1 MKKTIYVLLS
11 LLLCS
16 TSALADCLKEGDS
29 VTLNGTLVRSSF
41 AADLDAERAET
52 GEHTEGYWFLKSREP
67 IGCVEG
73 VDTGWHDW
81 DRKFQ
86 LLLSGDDY
94 DRLRPLLGRPVM
106 VTGKIMLAVSAHHKT
121 AILIDKESVQAEN
134 EATVT
139 RRVILH

>member
-1 MKKTIYVLLS
+1 MLLTLS
-11 LLLCS
+11 LF
-16 TSALADCLKEGDS
+16 SAPVLADCLKEGDS

-41 AADLDAERAET
+41 SADLDTARVET
-52 GEHTEGYWFLKSREP
+52 GEHTEGYWFLKTSQP
-67 IGCVEG
+67 INCVDG
-73 VDTGWHDW
+73 ADTGWHDW

-94 DRLRPLLGRPVM
+94 DQYRPLLGRQVI
-106 VTGKIMLAVSAHHKT
+106 VTGKIMLALSAHHKT
-121 AILIDKESVQAEN
+121 AILIDKSSLQAAN